1 MKDCQLLERFVNCRD
16 QAAFRT
22 LVTRHGPTVLRACR
36 SLLHDPFE
44 VEDAFQATFLVLVQ
58 RAPSIRD
65 PERLGNWLIGVANR
79 VAARARRDSARRRER
94 ESHGADMLTADHS
107 PEHTNAD
114 LRVILREEMD
124 RLPDEYRL
132 PLELCYLEGL
142 SHEEAARCLGW
153 PVGTVKVRLVRS
165 RRLLRDRLERRG
177 ATLGVLL
184 LLLRPRRATADV
196 CPALVESTVDAMTRA
211 ASSRTAG
218 VEAGRIDSSKLL
230 SDLLGSS
237 AGALRNWTLAGL
249 FVLTVLAAGTARLTE
264 KAWLVEGE
272 ELAALPTGL
281 MDVLNIECR

>member
-1 MKDCQLLERFVNCRD
+1 MKDSQLLERFVGSRD
-16 QAAFRT
+16 QAAFRA

-79 VAARARRDSARRRER
+79 VAARARRVLARRRER
-94 ESHGADMLTADHS
+94 EGHGAEMLTSDLC
-107 PEHTNAD
+107 PEHTNTD
-114 LRVILREEMD
+114 LRDILREELD
-124 RLPDEYRL
+124 RHPDEYRL

-142 SHEEAARCLGW
+142 THEEAARRLGW

-196 CPALVESTVDAMTRA
+196 HPILVESTVDAMTRA
-211 ASSRTAG
+211 ASRRAEG
-218 VEAGRIDSSKLL
+218 VAAGRVGSPKLF
-230 SDLLGSS
+230 SDLLWLSS
-237 AGALRNWTLAGL
+237 GALRNWTLAGAL
-249 FVLTVLAAGTARLTE
+249 ILTVLATGAARLTE
-264 KAWLVEGE
+264 KSWLVEGE

-281 MDVLNIECR
+281 MDVLSVQCR